1 MARQQQTLER
11 QPPQNPVII
20 PPCPMSTYLNF
31 LNRLSVYRGR
41 FRGELALMTFARS
54 SKLKF
59 ARSQELTLVT
69 RIMKIKK

>member
-1 MARQQQTLER
+1 
-11 QPPQNPVII
+11 
-20 PPCPMSTYLNF
+20 MSTYLNF

>member
-1 MARQQQTLER
+1 
-11 QPPQNPVII
+11 
-20 PPCPMSTYLNF
+20 MSTYLNF

-54 SKLKF
+54 
-59 ARSQELTLVT
+59 QELTLVT